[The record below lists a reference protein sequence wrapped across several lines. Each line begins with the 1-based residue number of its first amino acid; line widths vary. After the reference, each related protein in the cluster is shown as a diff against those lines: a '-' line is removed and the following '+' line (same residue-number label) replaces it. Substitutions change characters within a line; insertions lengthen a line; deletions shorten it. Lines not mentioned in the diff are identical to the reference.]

1 MRKIDLAVVQCS
13 PVGEGCCPR
22 IRSVFRLSYSGVR
35 VFSIEGVYGVS
46 SQRRG
51 PVVVG
56 VLVAALVAGP
66 AWASV
71 PNTESAHFNSTGSV
85 PGSSLAAKK
94 KSSKGTLVVTVSGS
108 GSYTV
113 IGKGFRKTGMAT
125 KSFKVKPGTYTIKA
139 ATGSVKPGK
148 AKVRKGKTV
157 RVTVTFA
164 GSPAPAP
171 STPSPPPPVN
181 PTPPPVTPT
190 PTPTPTPP
198 PSSDVVGA
206 TQWISTDA
214 LGNEVNRG
222 SGWDGAAWSPDG
234 TRIAFSSNASNLVP
248 GDTNDRTDIFVK
260 TLATGAIQR
269 ISTDVNGQQSSGG
282 PDFGGSY
289 DAAWSPDGT
298 KIAFTSSTVDLVPG
312 DTNASKDVFVK
323 TVATGAIQRI
333 STDAAGL
340 QVNGGSFNPV
350 WSPDGTRIAFVSESS
365 GLVASDTNNGSD
377 LFVKTLANASVQ
389 RISTDSAG
397 LQASGS
403 SFNPAWSPDGTRIAF
418 LSGAANLVSGDTN
431 GVADVFTKNLTTS
444 AVQRVSTAGNGDQAS
459 GESYD
464 RPAWSPDGSKI
475 AFSSYANNLVPGDT
489 NTGMDVFVKDLSG
502 GGVQRVSTTSSGG
515 QANNGGSR
523 DPGSYH
529 ARWSPD
535 GTHVA
540 FNSDADNLVPVDTN
554 NTSDV
559 FLKNVATGAV
569 KRASTTASGGQSDG
583 FSFLPEW
590 SPDGTRLLFT
600 SEAGNLVSGKTVPF
614 QEDVFT
620 KSLG

>member
-1 MRKIDLAVVQCS
+1 MILRFLQAPFGTVVYQPAHCFACRS
-13 PVGEGCCPR
+13 LMFERSRPR
-22 IRSVFRLSYSGVR
+22 G
-35 VFSIEGVYGVS
+35 YGVS
-46 SQRRG
+46 LHHG

-66 AWASV
+66 AWAGHSIQ
-71 PNTESAHFNSTGSV
+71 SADSTGSA
-85 PGSSLAAKK
+85 PGSTLAAKK
-94 KSSKGTLVVTVSGS
+94 KSSKGTLAVVVSGS

-113 IGKGFRKTGMAT
+113 TGKGFRKTGTAS

-164 GSPAPAP
+164 TAPAPAP
-171 STPSPPPPVN
+171 STQPPPPPVN
-181 PTPPPVTPT
+181 PTPPPITPT

-198 PSSDVVGA
+198 PSDDVVGA

-269 ISTDVNGQQSSGG
+269 ISTDAAGVQTSGG
-282 PDFGGSY
+282 FGGSSEP
-289 DAAWSPDGT
+289 AWSPDGT
-298 KIAFTSSTVDLVPG
+298 GIAFSSDASNLVAS
-312 DTNASKDVFVK
+312 DTNNSDDVFVK
-323 TVATGAIQRI
+323 TLASGAVQRV
-333 STDAAGL
+333 STDGAGQ
-340 QVNGGSFNPV
+340 QVSGDARSPV

-431 GVADVFTKNLTTS
+431 GVTDVFTKNLTTS
-444 AVQRVSTAGNGDQAS
+444 AVQRVSTASNGDQAS
-459 GESYD
+459 SESYD

-540 FNSDADNLVPVDTN
+540 FNSDADNLVPADTN

-559 FLKNVATGAV
+559 FLKNLATGAV
-569 KRASTTASGGQSDG
+569 KRASTTESGGQSDG

-600 SEAGNLVSGKTVPF
+600 SEAVNLVSGKTVPF